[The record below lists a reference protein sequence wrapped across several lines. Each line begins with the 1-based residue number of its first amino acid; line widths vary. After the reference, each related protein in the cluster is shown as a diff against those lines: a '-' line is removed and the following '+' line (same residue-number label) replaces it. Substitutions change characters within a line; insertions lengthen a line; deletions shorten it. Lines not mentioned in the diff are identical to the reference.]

1 MENICTKRILVIE
14 DEPHVRDNI
23 REILVL
29 KDFDTITAENGL
41 IGLQLAREYR
51 PDLIICDVMMPELNG
66 YQVLEDLRQN
76 SITANIPLIFLTAK
90 TEHSDLRQGMELGAD
105 DYLTKP
111 FRSDELVTAIWTRL
125 KKQAYSEQKTQN
137 QLNELRHNITS
148 FFPHELLTPLNGI
161 IGLSGILIDDYL
173 SIPETEVKEHLND
186 IHVSGTRLYRLIQN
200 FLLFANLELIVTNP
214 ERMKIWRNRSDRTF
228 AKEAIASVA
237 VDIARQA
244 NRQNDL
250 QLELLQDAI
259 VKIAEQ
265 DLKKVVAEIVAN
277 AFKFSP
283 VGNPVHLITNT
294 DGNCLILCV
303 INKGRGM
310 TAEQISRIGA
320 YMQFD
325 RKLYEQQGSGLGLI
339 IAKRFTELYEGKFA
353 INSIPHQQTIVRI
366 ALPLWSD
373 GF

>member
-1 MENICTKRILVIE
+1 M
-14 DEPHVRDNI
+14 
-23 REILVL
+23 
-29 KDFDTITAENGL
+29 
-41 IGLQLAREYR
+41 
-51 PDLIICDVMMPELNG
+51 
-66 YQVLEDLRQN
+66 
-76 SITANIPLIFLTAK
+76 
-90 TEHSDLRQGMELGAD
+90 
-105 DYLTKP
+105 
-111 FRSDELVTAIWTRL
+111 
-125 KKQAYSEQKTQN
+125 
-137 QLNELRHNITS
+137 
-148 FFPHELLTPLNGI
+148 LTPLNGI

-186 IHVSGTRLYRLIQN
+186 IHVSGRRLYRLIQN

-214 ERMKIWRNRSDRTF
+214 ERMQIWRNRSDRTL

-237 VDIARQA
+237 ADIARQA

-277 AFKFSP
+277 AFKFSL

-294 DGNCLILCV
+294 DGNFLILCV

-310 TAEQISRIGA
+310 TAEQISQIGA
-320 YMQFD
+320 YMQFE

-339 IAKRFTELYEGKFA
+339 IAKRLTELYEGKFS

-366 ALPLWSD
+366 ALPLWND

>member
-14 DEPHVRDNI
+14 DEPDVRDNI

-41 IGLQLAREYR
+41 IGLQLARECR

-111 FRSDELVTAIWTRL
+111 FRSDELVKAIWTRL

-148 FFPHELLTPLNGI
+148 FLPHELLTPLNGI

-186 IHVSGTRLYRLIQN
+186 IHVSGRRLYRLIQN

-214 ERMKIWRNRSDRTF
+214 ERMQIWRNRSDRTL

-237 VDIARQA
+237 ADIARQA

-277 AFKFSP
+277 AFKFSL

-294 DGNCLILCV
+294 DGNFLILCV

-310 TAEQISRIGA
+310 TAEQISQIGA
-320 YMQFD
+320 YMQFE

-339 IAKRFTELYEGKFA
+339 IAKRLTELYEGKFS

-366 ALPLWSD
+366 ALPLWND